1 MPAARKKA
9 VKARR
14 AKPGKVQVKSVQVQ
28 AKSGQAQAKPRSR
41 QPEVTRRNI
50 LDAAL
55 VEFADKGLAGARV
68 DEIAARSGSNKRMIY
83 EYFGNKEGL
92 WLTVLE
98 AAYARMREEEHAID
112 VARMKP
118 MDGMRYLMEFNFRFC
133 ARNPEFIAL
142 LTAENLNKSTYL
154 SESEKVQK
162 LYSPLLAVI
171 RDLLER
177 GQREGVF
184 RRGVDP
190 VHVYLTI
197 ASLGTCYFSNIH
209 TLSTIFGRDLASQAE
224 LKARTEHCV
233 AVVLGYLRA

>member
-1 MPAARKKA
+1 MTKPKT
-9 VKARR
+9 
-14 AKPGKVQVKSVQVQ
+14 AKLAPKR
-28 AKSGQAQAKPRSR
+28 PR
-41 QPEVTRRNI
+41 QPDVTRRNI

-55 VEFADKGLAGARV
+55 VEFAAHGLAGARV

-98 AAYARMREEEHAID
+98 GAYARMREEEHTID

-118 MDGMRYLMEFNFRFC
+118 VDGMRYLMEFNFRFC

-142 LTAENLNKSTYL
+142 LSAENLNKSTYL
-154 SESEKVQK
+154 RGSEKIQQ

-171 RDLLER
+171 RDLLDR

-184 RRGVDP
+184 RKGVDP

-209 TLSTIFGRDLASQAE
+209 TLSTIFDRDLGSAAE
-224 LKARTEHCV
+224 LKSRTEHCV
-233 AVVLGYLRA
+233 NVLLGYLRA